1 MKKAY
6 IIAEITVTDPAGYA
20 EYGPMASASVAEHG
34 GRFLVRGGQREQREG
49 ADAQHSNA
57 LRTVIVEFDS
67 LEKARGWYESVEYT
81 KAIAVRQANSI
92 GRLCIVEGFQP

>member
-6 IIAEITVTDPAGYA
+6 IVAEITVINPAGYA
-20 EYGPMASASVAEHG
+20 EYGPMATASVAAYG

-49 ADAQHSNA
+49 ADAQHSND

-67 LEKARGWYESVEYT
+67 LEKAQRWYESVEYT

-92 GRLCIVEGFQP
+92 GRLCIVEGWEP

>member
-6 IIAEITVTDPAGYA
+6 IVAEITVTNPAGYA
-20 EYGPMASASVAEHG
+20 EYGPMATDTVAAHG

-49 ADAQHSNA
+49 ADAQHSDA

-67 LEKARGWYESVEYT
+67 LEKARRWYESVEYA
-81 KAIAVRQANSI
+81 KAIEVRQANSI
-92 GRLCIVEGFQP
+92 GRLCIVEGWEP